1 MARVYGMKSC
11 MSVVSARIHRENWRE
26 CTYEETLR
34 LRLNVKEDERE
45 ARRKT
50 DPEDD
55 QARYKPHERRDR
67 REVAERLSSEE
78 SRERVLFHG
87 TIAVLFLRVEHVR
100 DLCHDTHFT
109 DSLGILGTVEG
120 ERVDTQ
126 GRGEVDLVVL
136 VRAHSADRGKV
147 SEVNSLG
154 RFNEVLARNG
164 GGTRDDRRCPRGT
177 PGIEKSGGPA

>member
-1 MARVYGMKSC
+1 MSC
-11 MSVVSARIHRENWRE
+11 GKTH
-26 CTYEETLR
+26 EETLR
-34 LRLNVKEDERE
+34 LRLDIKEDERK
-45 ARRKT
+45 ARRQT
-50 DPEDD
+50 DPEDYETRN
-55 QARYKPHERRDR
+55 QPNQSGHRRQIS
-67 REVAERLSSEE
+67 ERLRAQETWE
-78 SRERVLFHG
+78 CVLLHS
-87 TIAVLFLRVEHVR
+87 TEAVFLLCVEHVR

-109 DSLGILGTVEG
+109 DSLGILATVEG

>member
-1 MARVYGMKSC
+1 M
-11 MSVVSARIHRENWRE
+11 H
-26 CTYEETLR
+26 
-34 LRLNVKEDERE
+34 VKEDQGE
-45 ARRKT
+45 T
-50 DPEDD
+50 DSQPDPEND
-55 QARYKPHERRDR
+55 QPCNEANEGGDR
-67 REVAERLSSEE
+67 SQIPKCLCSQETWEC
-78 SRERVLFHG
+78 VLLHS
-87 TIAVLFLRVEHVR
+87 TEAVFLLCVKHVR

-109 DSLGILGTVEG
+109 DSLGILATVEG